1 MGEVF
6 YFSIWE
12 FPCSVSRGT
21 HCLRIWVMKDYADA
35 SSWTKIISLSDLV
48 FIEGIPRSCIPTG
61 FRKSGEVILEMYGG
75 YLGSRDLKT
84 KEFKD
89 LRIRGHAYT
98 FVDSYVESLVLLDKP
113 NQQRKRQKRK
123 RNNNRQDKFY
133 CQASFYGFPFCS
145 SYIPGFDYEFDMNVI
160 L

>member
-1 MGEVF
+1 
-6 YFSIWE
+6 
-12 FPCSVSRGT
+12 
-21 HCLRIWVMKDYADA
+21 
-35 SSWTKIISLSDLV
+35 
-48 FIEGIPRSCIPTG
+48 
-61 FRKSGEVILEMYGG
+61 MYGG

-133 CQASFYGFPFCS
+133 CQAYFYGFPFYS

>member
-35 SSWTKIISLSDLV
+35 SSWTKIISLAAEG
-48 FIEGIPRSCIPTG
+48 FIEGIPRSHCRHKAIG

-75 YLGSRDLKT
+75 YLVSHDLET
-84 KEFKD
+84 QEIKD
-89 LRIRGHAYT
+89 LRIRGCGLGYT

-113 NQQRKRQKRK
+113 NQGKDRKERGTTRGKI
-123 RNNNRQDKFY
+123 NFIDKLIFMVFHFVLHIY
-133 CQASFYGFPFCS
+133 LALIMS
-145 SYIPGFDYEFDMNVI
+145 SI
-160 L
+160 